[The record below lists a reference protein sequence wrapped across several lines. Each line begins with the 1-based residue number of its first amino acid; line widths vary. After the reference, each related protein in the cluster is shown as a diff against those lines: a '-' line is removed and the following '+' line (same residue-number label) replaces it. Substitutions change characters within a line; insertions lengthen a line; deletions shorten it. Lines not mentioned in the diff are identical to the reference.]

1 MPRMKS
7 DTKPQKGPGR
17 PPYFTS
23 VEQIEGLVEQYFE
36 DCKGTILYDDAGK
49 MVFDKYGQPII
60 LNKRPP
66 TNTGLALALGFA
78 DRRTLYNYRCKK
90 EFKEVLHR
98 AMTRIEMY
106 AEERLYDREGAN
118 GAKFALQNAF
128 KDWNKGIEGLEGQ
141 SRAVVAAV
149 KILNDIPK
157 ATQGDGTDG

>member
-1 MPRMKS
+1 
-7 DTKPQKGPGR
+7 
-17 PPYFTS
+17 
-23 VEQIEGLVEQYFE
+23 
-36 DCKGTILYDDAGK
+36 
-49 MVFDKYGQPII
+49 
-60 LNKRPP
+60 
-66 TNTGLALALGFA
+66 
-78 DRRTLYNYRCKK
+78 
-90 EFKEVLHR
+90 
-98 AMTRIEMY
+98 MTRIEMY

>member
-1 MPRMKS
+1 MPARS
-7 DTKPQKGPGR
+7 GAGR

-23 VEQIEGLVEQYFE
+23 AEQIEGLVDKYFE
-36 DCKGTILYDDAGK
+36 DCKGTILTDEDGK
-49 MVFDKYGQPII
+49 MMFDKYGQPII

-66 TNTGLALALGFA
+66 TTTGLALALGFA
-78 DRRTLYNYRCKK
+78 DRRTLYNYRCRK

-128 KDWNKGIEGLEGQ
+128 KGWNDGIKEQAEN
-141 SRAVVAAV
+141 VVAAV
-149 KILNDIPK
+149 KILNDVPK
-157 ATQGDGTDG
+157 GLPEATQNGDAGK